1 MTVLKVGF
9 AGLGFISDEHV
20 LGYIGN
26 QDARIVAAADI
37 DEENANARL
46 RKWNLPYDIKLY
58 TNFEEMLRREAL
70 DVLEILTPHN
80 LHCPMVLSAAQAN
93 VKNISVQKPMGLN
106 LREANSMIQACRAN
120 GVKLRVYENVLFY
133 PIYKKAKEL
142 IRAGLIGELLT
153 IRSCTMVGIR
163 DGIEW
168 PSAWSASSW
177 RGNLETAGSGPL
189 IGDHG
194 FHRFSVVRWFM
205 ERDFEKVDCWI
216 DPDSRLDAPAFIRAK
231 FRTAPNETPKYA
243 QIDFSFS
250 PRMSI
255 PSNFWLD
262 DFVEIVG
269 DKGIMWINQCD
280 AAGDRN
286 MYKDFEMSSS
296 PVFPPIAVFVDG
308 RIDTYLAD
316 ISLTDR
322 NWSTSFVASTRHF
335 IKAIIEDDEPICS
348 GEDAMEIKRYILAS
362 YLSAQEMCEVPIDH
376 MTIEAESS
384 GALQLETNFC
394 NQ

>member
-1 MTVLKVGF
+1 MLRVGF
-9 AGLGFISDEHV
+9 VGLGFISDEHV
-20 LGYIGN
+20 LGYIDN
-26 QDARIVAAADI
+26 EDARIVAVADV
-37 DEENANARL
+37 DEEKGRAWL
-46 RKWNLPYDIKLY
+46 RKWKLPYDVELY
-58 TNFEEMLRREAL
+58 TNFEDMLQREAL
-70 DVLEILTPHN
+70 DILEILTPHN
-80 LHCPMVLSAAQAN
+80 LHCPMVLKAAEAN

-106 LREANSMIQACRAN
+106 LREANRMIEACRAK
-120 GVKLRVYENVLFY
+120 GVKLRVYENALFY

-142 IRAGLIGELLT
+142 IDGGLIGELLT
-153 IRSCTMVGIR
+153 MRSCTMVGIR
-163 DGIEW
+163 EGIEW

-177 RGNLETAGSGPL
+177 RGNLATAGSGPL

-216 DPDSRLDAPAFIRAK
+216 EPDTRLDAPAFIRAK
-231 FRTAPNETPKYA
+231 FRTAPNESPKYA

-262 DFVEIVG
+262 DFVEVVG

-280 AAGDRN
+280 AAGDRE
-286 MYKDFEMSSS
+286 MYKEFEMSSS
-296 PVFPPIAVFVDG
+296 PVFPPIAVFIDG
-308 RIDTYLAD
+308 RVDTYLAD

-335 IKAIIEDDEPICS
+335 IKAIIEDEEPIHS
-348 GEDAMEIKRYILAS
+348 GEDAMEIKRYIVAS
-362 YLSAQEMCEVPIDH
+362 YLSAQERREIPIDQI
-376 MTIEAESS
+376 TLEAEER
-384 GALQLETNFC
+384 GALQLMTNFC

>member
-1 MTVLKVGF
+1 VLRVGF
-9 AGLGFISDEHV
+9 VGLGFISDEHV
-20 LGYIGN
+20 LGYIDN
-26 QDARIVAAADI
+26 EDARIVAVADV
-37 DEENANARL
+37 DEEKGRAWL
-46 RKWNLPYDIKLY
+46 RKWKLPYDVELY
-58 TNFEEMLRREAL
+58 TNFEDMLQREAL
-70 DVLEILTPHN
+70 DILEILTPHN
-80 LHCPMVLSAAQAN
+80 LHCPMVLKAAEAN

-106 LREANSMIQACRAN
+106 LREANRMIEACRAK
-120 GVKLRVYENVLFY
+120 GVKLRVYENALFY

-142 IRAGLIGELLT
+142 IDGGLIGELLT
-153 IRSCTMVGIR
+153 MRSCTMVGIR
-163 DGIEW
+163 EGIEW

-177 RGNLETAGSGPL
+177 RGNLATAGSGPL

-216 DPDSRLDAPAFIRAK
+216 EPDTRLDAPAFIRAK
-231 FRTAPNETPKYA
+231 FRTAPNESPKYA

-262 DFVEIVG
+262 DFVEVVG

-280 AAGDRN
+280 AAGDRE
-286 MYKDFEMSSS
+286 MYKEFEMSSS
-296 PVFPPIAVFVDG
+296 PVFPPIAVFIDG
-308 RIDTYLAD
+308 RVDTYLAD

-335 IKAIIEDDEPICS
+335 IKAIIEDEEPIHS
-348 GEDAMEIKRYILAS
+348 GEDAMEIKRYIVAS
-362 YLSAQEMCEVPIDH
+362 YLSAQERREIPIDQI
-376 MTIEAESS
+376 TLEAEER
-384 GALQLETNFC
+384 GALQLMTNFC

>member
-1 MTVLKVGF
+1 
-9 AGLGFISDEHV
+9 
-20 LGYIGN
+20 
-26 QDARIVAAADI
+26 
-37 DEENANARL
+37 
-46 RKWNLPYDIKLY
+46 
-58 TNFEEMLRREAL
+58 
-70 DVLEILTPHN
+70 
-80 LHCPMVLSAAQAN
+80 
-93 VKNISVQKPMGLN
+93 
-106 LREANSMIQACRAN
+106 MIQACRAN
-120 GVKLRVYENVLFY
+120 GVKLRVYENALFY
-133 PIYKKAKEL
+133 PIYCKAKEL
-142 IRAGLIGELLT
+142 IDGGLIGELLT
-153 IRSCTMVGIR
+153 MRSCTMVGIR
-163 DGIEW
+163 GGIEW

-216 DPDSRLDAPAFIRAK
+216 DPDTRLDAPAFIRAK
-231 FRTAPNETPKYA
+231 FRTARNEAPKYA

-280 AAGDRN
+280 AAGDRE
-286 MYKDFEMSSS
+286 MYRDFRMSSS
-296 PVFPPIAVFVDG
+296 SVFPPIAVFVDG
-308 RIDTYLAD
+308 RVDTYLAD

-335 IKAIIEDDEPICS
+335 IKAIIEDEEPIYS

-362 YLSAQEMCEVPIDH
+362 YLSAQERCEVPIDH
-376 MTIEAESS
+376 ITLDAEES
-384 GALQLETNFC
+384 GALQLTTNFC

>member
-1 MTVLKVGF
+1 MLRVGF
-9 AGLGFISDEHV
+9 VGLGFISDEHV
-20 LGYIGN
+20 LGYIDN
-26 QDARIVAAADI
+26 EDARIVAVADV
-37 DEENANARL
+37 DEAKGRAWL
-46 RKWNLPYDIKLY
+46 RKWKLPYDVELY
-58 TNFEEMLRREAL
+58 TNFEDMLQREAL
-70 DVLEILTPHN
+70 DILEILTPHN
-80 LHCPMVLSAAQAN
+80 LHCPMVLKAAEAN

-106 LREANSMIQACRAN
+106 LREANRMIEACRAK
-120 GVKLRVYENVLFY
+120 GVKLRVYENALFY

-142 IRAGLIGELLT
+142 IDGGLIGELLT
-153 IRSCTMVGIR
+153 MRSCTMVGIR
-163 DGIEW
+163 EGIEW

-177 RGNLETAGSGPL
+177 RGNLATAGSGPL

-216 DPDSRLDAPAFIRAK
+216 EPDTRLDAPAFIRAK
-231 FRTAPNETPKYA
+231 FRTAPNESPKYA

-262 DFVEIVG
+262 DFVEVVG

-280 AAGDRN
+280 AAGDRE
-286 MYKDFEMSSS
+286 MYKEFEMSSS
-296 PVFPPIAVFVDG
+296 PVFPPIAVFIDG
-308 RIDTYLAD
+308 RVDTYLAD

-335 IKAIIEDDEPICS
+335 IKAIIEDEAPIHS
-348 GEDAMEIKRYILAS
+348 GEDAMEIKRYIVAS
-362 YLSAQEMCEVPIDH
+362 YLSAQERREIPIDQI
-376 MTIEAESS
+376 TLEAEER
-384 GALQLETNFC
+384 GALQLMTNFC

>member
-1 MTVLKVGF
+1 MLKVGF
-9 AGLGFISDEHV
+9 VGLGFISDEHV
-20 LGYIGN
+20 LGYIDN

-37 DEENANARL
+37 DEEKARTRL
-46 RKWNLPYDIKLY
+46 RKWKLPYDVELY
-58 TNFEEMLRREAL
+58 TNLEQMLHTEAL
-70 DVLEILTPHN
+70 DILEILTPHN
-80 LHCPMVLSAAQAN
+80 LHCPMVLKAAEAN

-106 LREANSMIQACRAN
+106 LREANRMIQACRAN
-120 GVKLRVYENVLFY
+120 GVKLRVYENALFY
-133 PIYKKAKEL
+133 PIYCHAKEL
-142 IRAGLIGELLT
+142 IDGGLIGELLT
-153 IRSCTMVGIR
+153 IRSCTMVGIQG
-163 DGIEW
+163 GIEW
-168 PSAWSASSW
+168 PSAWSAASW

-216 DPDSRLDAPAFIRAK
+216 DPDTRLDAPAFIRAK
-231 FRTAPNETPKYA
+231 FRTAPNEDPKYA

-280 AAGDRN
+280 AAGDRD
-286 MYKDFEMSSS
+286 MYRDFKMSSS

-308 RIDTYLAD
+308 RVDTFMAD

-335 IKAIIEDDEPICS
+335 IKAIIEDEEPIYS

-362 YLSAQEMCEVPIDH
+362 YLSAQERCEIPIDRI
-376 MTIEAESS
+376 TVDAEET
-384 GALQLETNFC
+384 AAFQLTTNFC